1 MQGDTKGDVRLTSS
15 QRALLSVS
23 DCQKVLSV
31 ALREQTCHQQINRRL
46 NKVFG
51 NLVAA
56 ILVINYRKASV
67 NL

>member
-1 MQGDTKGDVRLTSS
+1 V
-15 QRALLSVS
+15 
-23 DCQKVLSV
+23 
-31 ALREQTCHQQINRRL
+31 LREPTCHQQITRRL

>member
-1 MQGDTKGDVRLTSS
+1 MFRTRGRTSLWKIFPENHYLRLWL
-15 QRALLSVS
+15 AV
-23 DCQKVLSV
+23 
-31 ALREQTCHQQINRRL
+31 LREPTCHQQINRRL

-56 ILVINYRKASV
+56 ILVINYGKASV